1 MKSLQKKELPGNS
14 DRGYLLLDN
23 GDLFSRP
30 QKRPLL
36 AAGLVADAMNK
47 MRYDAVNL
55 GEREFSHGMSLVKR
69 LAESA
74 EFTLLSANVEAR
86 DPLWVPYIIKQIS
99 GVRVAVIGVVDPGFM
114 IGNEEPSLTVRGTKD
129 VLNILIPKLRE
140 AADICVL
147 LSHTGYEGTVDLV
160 KQVPGIDIAIA
171 GHGKKMQKPVKTGN
185 TIVTAAS
192 YNGEFVGVLTINW
205 DIDNRKIDGFNGVL
219 IHLGKE
225 FESDPE
231 ILDTIRKYSAMAS
244 EQAQAAK
251 RKTINVEQL
260 KKMTPQEFMEFFKHQ
275 QEKQQ
280 ERGVAR

>member
-1 MKSLQKKELPGNS
+1 MKSLQKKELPGNA
-14 DRGYLLLDN
+14 DGGYLLLDN

-36 AAGLVADAMNK
+36 AAGLIADAMNK
-47 MRYDAVNL
+47 MKYDAVNL

-74 EFTLLSANVEAR
+74 EFALLSANVEAR
-86 DPLWVPYIIKQIS
+86 DPLWVPYIIKKIS
-99 GVRVAVIGVVDPGFM
+99 GVSVAVVGVVDPGFM
-114 IGNEEPSLTVRGTKD
+114 SGNGKPSVTVLDTEN
-129 VLNILIPKLRE
+129 VLNVLIPKLRE
-140 AADICVL
+140 TADICVL
-147 LSHTGYEGTVDLV
+147 LSHTGYEGTIDLV
-160 KQVPGIDIAIA
+160 KRVPGIDIAIS

-205 DIDNRKIDGFNGVL
+205 DIDNRKIDGFDGVL

-225 FESDPE
+225 FNGDPE
-231 ILDTIRKYSAMAS
+231 ILNIIQEYSAMAG

-251 RKTINVEQL
+251 RKAINVERL
-260 KKMTPQEFMEFFKHQ
+260 KKMTPEEFMEFFRKE
-275 QEKQQ
+275 QEKRQ
-280 ERGVAR
+280 ERGLAR

>member
-23 GDLFSRP
+23 GDLFSLP
-30 QKRPLL
+30 QKHPLL

-55 GEREFSHGMSLVKR
+55 GEREFSHGMSLVER

-74 EFTLLSANVEAR
+74 EFALLSANVKAR
-86 DPLWVPYIIKQIS
+86 DSLWVPYIIKQIS
-99 GVRVAVIGVVDPGFM
+99 GVSVAVIGVVDPGL
-114 IGNEEPSLTVRGTKD
+114 IGNEESSLTIRGTKD
-129 VLNILIPKLRE
+129 VLNMLIPKLRE

-160 KQVPGIDIAIA
+160 KQVPGIDIAIS
-171 GHGKKMQKPVKTGN
+171 GHGKKMQKPFKTGN

-251 RKTINVEQL
+251 RKAINVEQL

>member
-1 MKSLQKKELPGNS
+1 M
-14 DRGYLLLDN
+14 
-23 GDLFSRP
+23 FSRP

-36 AAGLVADAMNK
+36 AAGLVAEAMNK

-74 EFTLLSANVEAR
+74 EFTLLSANVDAR
-86 DPLWVPYIIKQIS
+86 DPLWVPYIIKQVR
-99 GVRVAVIGVVDPGFM
+99 GVSVAVIGVVDPGFM
-114 IGNEEPSLTVRGTKD
+114 IGNEKSSVTVRDTED
-129 VLNILIPKLRE
+129 VLKALIPKLRE
-140 AADICVL
+140 TADICVL
-147 LSHTGYEGTVDLV
+147 LSHTGYDGTIDLV

-231 ILDTIRKYSAMAS
+231 ILDTIRKYSAIAS
-244 EQAQAAK
+244 EQTQAAE
-251 RKTINVEQL
+251 RKTINVERL
-260 KKMTPQEFMEFFKHQ
+260 KKMTQEEFMEFFRKE
-275 QEKQQ
+275 QEKRLSKGAEQ
-280 ERGVAR
+280 

>member
-1 MKSLQKKELPGNS
+1 MKSLQKKEFIDNS

-30 QKRPLL
+30 QKRPVLT
-36 AAGLVADAMNK
+36 AGLVADFMNK

-55 GEREFSHGMSLVKR
+55 GEREFSHGGSLVKR

-74 EFTLLSANVEAR
+74 EFALLSANVEAR
-86 DPLWVPYIIKQIS
+86 DPLWVPYIIKKIS
-99 GVRVAVIGVVDPGFM
+99 GVSVAVVGVVDPRFM
-114 IGNEEPSLTVRGTKD
+114 RGKGKPSVTVLDTED
-129 VLNILIPKLRE
+129 VLKALIPKLRE

-147 LSHTGYEGTVDLV
+147 LSHTGYEGTIDLV

-244 EQAQAAK
+244 EQAEAAK
-251 RKTINVEQL
+251 RKTINVERL
-260 KKMTPQEFMEFFKHQ
+260 KKMTPREFMEFFKHQ

>member
-36 AAGLVADAMNK
+36 AAGLIADAMNK
-47 MRYDAVNL
+47 MGYDAVNL

-74 EFTLLSANVEAR
+74 EFTLLSANVDAR
-86 DPLWVPYIIKQIS
+86 DPLWVPYIIKQVR
-99 GVRVAVIGVVDPGFM
+99 GVSVAVIGVVDPGFM
-114 IGNEEPSLTVRGTKD
+114 IGNEKPSLTVRGTKD

-140 AADICVL
+140 TADICVL
-147 LSHTGYEGTVDLV
+147 LSHTGYEGTIDLV
-160 KQVPGIDIAIA
+160 KRVPGIDIAIA

-231 ILDTIRKYSAMAS
+231 ILDTIRKYSAIAS
-244 EQAQAAK
+244 EQTQAAE
-251 RKTINVEQL
+251 RKTINVERL
-260 KKMTPQEFMEFFKHQ
+260 KKMTPEEFMEFFRKE
-275 QEKQQ
+275 QEKRQRKGAEQ
-280 ERGVAR
+280 